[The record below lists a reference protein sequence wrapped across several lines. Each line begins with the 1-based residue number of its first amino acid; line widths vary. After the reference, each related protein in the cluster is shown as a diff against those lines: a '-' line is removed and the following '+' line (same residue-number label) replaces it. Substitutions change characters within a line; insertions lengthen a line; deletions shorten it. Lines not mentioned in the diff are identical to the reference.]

1 MPSNL
6 IAVVISDEET
16 RKDIVKI
23 LSRNRSYSVT
33 SQPFVPDIVAF
44 LKSGGF
50 NVAIIDGDYFSKIPD
65 TDIKSALPST
75 NIIAWINKYDA
86 QKAVTLIS
94 SGAMDVL
101 TAPLVSD
108 EVVAVVG
115 YHLGGFY
122 LKRKSDYSSLA
133 RFVRIFEGKK
143 SAVVILPVIIAVL
156 LSAYFIFKK
165 SDISL
170 YGIKEGV
177 YTLNVQNPT
186 GVWVEGGRVYVS
198 DWISQAILGFK
209 TEGDSATREVE
220 SYWLPECNPLFVS
233 RCGDEIFTGS
243 AGGGG
248 EGKGIFY
255 KYSVRKDEVVLKEK
269 FSAPGPMP
277 SGFIICPQGDGG
289 GGKGREGRF
298 AYSVDASDGKIYRHL
313 ASAGYPVVD
322 SYNFAGISPVGIAF
336 DGKYFYIADAK
347 GSRIYK
353 HTGHR
358 NNFVPVAAY
367 NVRLQSGD
375 KEISG
380 FFKSGKNFYIVSGSN
395 PSRLYVISIK

>member
-133 RFVRIFEGKK
+133 RFLRIFEGKK

-248 EGKGIFY
+248 EGKG
-255 KYSVRKDEVVLKEK
+255 
-269 FSAPGPMP
+269 
-277 SGFIICPQGDGG
+277 
-289 GGKGREGRF
+289 REGRF

-375 KEISG
+375 KEIAG